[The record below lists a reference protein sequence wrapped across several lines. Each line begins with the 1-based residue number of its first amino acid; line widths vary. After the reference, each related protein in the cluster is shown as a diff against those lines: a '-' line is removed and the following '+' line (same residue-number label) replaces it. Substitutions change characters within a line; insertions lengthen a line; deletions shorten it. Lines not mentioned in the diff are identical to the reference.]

1 MSAVLTLA
9 DTRPETADLI
19 VEAEGF
25 LHPQA
30 LHLLCLGQAA
40 GMPAL
45 ARHMAELFASQGQ
58 AVTIH
63 AVTSSLLLQAKLT
76 QTAWDVIIY
85 VADEAVMP
93 LSELD
98 ALRKQSNPGL
108 SLVSLCKQ
116 LSPVHLQAALE
127 HHVHDVVELHPLDR
141 LVLAVRRATEE
152 TRRRDD
158 HRHTLVKLKENEAR
172 FRSLTS
178 HLPGML
184 FHLQQTS
191 PLGEYQF
198 LYASEGSQKL
208 FGATSKELITSAAR
222 LFEAFDLEE
231 RKSLH
236 RALHE
241 SAHNGALLNWEGRTR
256 GRTRHKWIN
265 LRSMPHRLANGMV
278 EWRGIASNIT
288 DSKESEAQLRQSRQQ
303 LAELSSHLEAVKEEE
318 RERISRD
325 IHDELGSILVRIKI
339 EVALLA
345 SKLPDTSD
353 RLRDKAY
360 SIEELLNQAINTAS
374 RVSRELRPGILK
386 EFGLTAAIECQ
397 AEDFTQRFNI
407 PCHVQADHD
416 IPEPAPATSL
426 ALFRIAQEAMTN
438 IAKHAHASQ
447 VFIRLYAEHG
457 NIVLE
462 VRDNGRGISEA
473 DMQKP
478 KSFGLRGIRERIA
491 SLSGSFLIEPA
502 EQGGTQITLSI
513 PEYPPPEPVETEIVQ
528 RALF

>member
-1 MSAVLTLA
+1 
-9 DTRPETADLI
+9 
-19 VEAEGF
+19 
-25 LHPQA
+25 
-30 LHLLCLGQAA
+30 
-40 GMPAL
+40 MPAL
-45 ARHMAELFASQGQ
+45 QRSITALFASLGPT
-58 AVTIH
+58 VTVH
-63 AVTSSLLLQAKLT
+63 AVTSPRFLQAGLM
-76 QTAWDVIIY
+76 QTAWDAIIY
-85 VADEAVMP
+85 VADDAIMP

-98 ALRKQSNPGL
+98 ALRAESNPHL
-108 SLVSLCKQ
+108 PLIMLCKQ
-116 LSPVHLQAALE
+116 PSPVYLQAALE
-127 HHVHDVVELHPLDR
+127 HGAHGVVEEKQLEH
-141 LVLAVRRATEE
+141 LVLAVRRVLEE
-152 TRRRDD
+152 TRCRND
-158 HRHTLVKLKENEAR
+158 HRHTLAKLEENEAR
-172 FRSLTS
+172 FRRLTS

-208 FGATSKELITSAAR
+208 FGATSRELLASAAR
-222 LFEAFDLEE
+222 LFEAFELEE

-241 SAHNGALLNWEGRTR
+241 SAHSGALLNWEGRTR

-265 LRSMPHRLANGMV
+265 LRSMPHRLSNGLV
-278 EWRGIASNIT
+278 EWHGIASNVT
-288 DSKESEAQLRQSRQQ
+288 DSKESEVQLRQSREQ
-303 LAELSSHLEAVKEEE
+303 LAELSAHLEAVKEEE

-339 EVALLA
+339 EVALL
-345 SKLPDTSD
+345 SSRLPETND
-353 RLRDKAY
+353 RLGDKAH
-360 SIEELLNQAINTAS
+360 SIEALLNQAISTAS

-407 PCHVQADHD
+407 PCHVQADQD
-416 IPEPAPATSL
+416 IPEPAAATSL
-426 ALFRIAQEAMTN
+426 ALFRVAQEAMTN

-491 SLSGSFLIEPA
+491 SLSGSFRIEPA

-513 PEYPPPEPVETEIVQ
+513 PEYPRTELVETEIVQ
-528 RALF
+528 RTLF

>member
-9 DTRPETADLI
+9 DTRPETADLT

-30 LHLLCLGQAA
+30 LRLLCLGQAA

-45 ARHMAELFASQGQ
+45 ERHMAELFASQGQ

-108 SLVSLCKQ
+108 SLISLCKQ

-158 HRHTLVKLKENEAR
+158 HRHTLAKLKENEAR

-447 VFIRLYAEHG
+447 VFIRLYVERG